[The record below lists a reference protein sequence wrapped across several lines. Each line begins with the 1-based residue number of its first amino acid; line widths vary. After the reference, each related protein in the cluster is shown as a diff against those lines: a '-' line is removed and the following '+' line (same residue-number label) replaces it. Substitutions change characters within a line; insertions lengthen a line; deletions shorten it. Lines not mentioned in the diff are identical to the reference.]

1 MDFFVGHDIGN
12 RGMQNARAQPRSVIK
27 KCLWKEEKIMSCPFI
42 RDGYFGICVA
52 PDAIHVISIDEMERF
67 CFKASYSICPNLR
80 LANGLE
86 NTAAANELSKR

>member
-1 MDFFVGHDIGN
+1 
-12 RGMQNARAQPRSVIK
+12 
-27 KCLWKEEKIMSCPFI
+27 MSCPFI